1 MYQHV
6 IHYQEHTCC
15 EAKTLC
21 PALYS
26 YDDILM
32 CKMQLVTTTSISSLG
47 GGFKYCLFSP
57 RKLGK
62 ISYLTNRLKPL
73 TSSSSNSHD
82 ESHIFVVLRAFCP
95 SLSMWYSA
103 SGRHSCFLLC
113 PTQTHRGSLVLLN
126 VFVKRKRGPQ
136 RYEGNWWRPYK
147 LRFGDPFF

>member
-15 EAKTLC
+15 KAKTLC

-32 CKMQLVTTTSISSLG
+32 CKMQLVTTTSITSLD

-62 ISYLTNRLKPL
+62 ISNLTNSFQLGRFNHQPVHHQTPMTNL
-73 TSSSSNSHD
+73 T
-82 ESHIFVVLRAFCP
+82 
-95 SLSMWYSA
+95 
-103 SGRHSCFLLC
+103 FLLC
-113 PTQTHRGSLVLLN
+113 SGLFAPLLACGTLLVDGTAASCYALPRPIAVPRSSSTFWLN
-126 VFVKRKRGPQ
+126 KKRSPKI
-136 RYEGNWWRPYK
+136 
-147 LRFGDPFF
+147 